1 MGNSCLGRVGS
12 VWIWFDNKAPSVCS
26 QAPYITRGGQAA
38 EGGGDGDL
46 EIPRWNDWKERARE
60 TPGRRVGLN
69 LTVLH
74 PASQE
79 GKGRSRGLVRA
90 DFLSWVL
97 PFPPGLG
104 EPRRG
109 LWDLFGSKA
118 FSGLRLGFRG
128 QFLASPLTEQIPY
141 KQTSFSCLALGLLF
155 PSGPPH
161 GTAPSGPAPSP
172 FPSTGSQ
179 PALQGPQ

>member
-1 MGNSCLGRVGS
+1 MGTWRYQDGMTGKREPERLQGGELG
-12 VWIWFDNKAPSVCS
+12 WTS
-26 QAPYITRGGQAA
+26 QFYILPPKR
-38 EGGGDGDL
+38 
-46 EIPRWNDWKERARE
+46 ERA
-60 TPGRRVGLN
+60 GVG
-69 LTVLH
+69 
-74 PASQE
+74 
-79 GKGRSRGLVRA
+79 GLVRA